1 MAISKERLEELIE
14 QGATVWHDDYGE
26 INLDKKSC
34 EICELQTL
42 NGNHIGWVLY
52 FAYEYENVENHT
64 EVNIEH
70 LEEDVETAKWHYEM
84 DCQRIE
90 YLNLPTWEK
99 VEEMRKTK
107 SYKGYFTVTSFCK
120 PNRDKVEISSFS
132 EDRKRII
139 FVNVELGHSWNFPY
153 TKDGYL
159 SACRLAKK
167 LFLGEE

>member
-14 QGATVWHDDYGE
+14 QGATIWHDDYGE

-34 EICELQTL
+34 EICELRTL
-42 NGNHIGWVLY
+42 NDNFIGWVLC

-84 DCQRIE
+84 DCSREMRLI
-90 YLNLPTWEK
+90 LPTWEQFY
-99 VEEMRKTK
+99 EEGETKDFYCEDKKTRFLDLDYAEEIICCQEWN
-107 SYKGYFTVTSFCK
+107 SFVTY
-120 PNRDKVEISSFS
+120 ETI
-132 EDRKRII
+132 KR
-139 FVNVELGHSWNFPY
+139 FPL